1 MKVKKVLKFFA
12 VILGIAVGVFS
23 LIGCSNGSSETEIS
37 LFKWDF
43 ASLNAARR
51 QNTPIYATLKEKAH
65 GLDLKSIT
73 CGYGDW
79 ESTINNLYNTQNL
92 PDVFIHYTV
101 DRPQVFRKMVRDEAV
116 LNWNDYVTQ
125 EKYPNIYERLHEY
138 KWLVDRIEY
147 LNGGYYFLPI
157 TIKQTHVMFVRQDWI
172 NNLNAKLPSILVQEG
187 IISSE
192 AQMTDELYETHKF
205 VLPET
210 LLEFYRLAKAFTIY
224 DPDNNGQKDTTGYFS
239 ESNKDMDCWV
249 YVAFGTGWN
258 QWVYDEGEEGYVPAE
273 LTDESM
279 YATAFINKLMAD
291 GYMSKDSITADNGTK
306 QDRFMQGRVGMIY
319 AQNWLNTFVSGLMDV
334 YNCSI
339 EEATAMIAMAE
350 PPAGRDGAYGGAG
363 QNGYWQGYCINARM
377 SEARIAKCLELFD
390 YLYSDEGLELIL
402 YGVEGV
408 HYTENAD
415 GTKTTL
421 LEANDK
427 GFHTNIQSVDQ
438 ATQLYGLVYWTG
450 HYGVETVTNGDICAA
465 AMEKSAANRHKEDY
479 PDLQTQ
485 SMIDYREGA
494 YDYFWTVISDIE
506 NDANGLFAADWT
518 YDAKTFGWDQL
529 YSVSTNLQGKW
540 RSFVSDYKEDYYGQD
555 MIDEYN
561 EYIASGKAQKVNDV
575 S

>member
-224 DPDNNGQKDTTGYFS
+224 DPDGNGQDDTYGYTCSGDLMWYNNWIFQA
-239 ESNKDMDCWV
+239 MDSTYWGWV
-249 YVAFGTGWN
+249 ETQDN
-258 QWVYDEGEEGYVPAE
+258 
-273 LTDESM
+273 
-279 YATAFINKLMAD
+279 
-291 GYMSKDSITADNGTK
+291 SITASWVTDENKAAVSFLNRLFEEGIMDPDYTAMTDPTKIQNFCSNRTGIMVDN
-306 QDRFMQGRVGMIY
+306 VY
-319 AQNWLNTFVSGLMDV
+319 YNTYVEQLRAANNMTR
-334 YNCSI
+334 
-339 EEATAMIAMAE
+339 EEAESAVAVIAPPKGKNGSYGTRGNPGFWCGVCIRGDLSENKITAIL
-350 PPAGRDGAYGGAG
+350 D
-363 QNGYWQGYCINARM
+363 
-377 SEARIAKCLELFD
+377 LFEFM
-390 YLYSDEGLELIL
+390 LSDEGYNLFT
-402 YGVEGV
+402 YGVEGE
-408 HYTENAD
+408 HYKIDSE
-415 GTKTTL
+415 GQKVSL
-421 LEANDK
+421 M
-427 GFHTNIQSVDQ
+427 
-438 ATQLYGLVYWTG
+438 
-450 HYGVETVTNGDICAA
+450 GV
-465 AMEKSAANRHKEDY
+465 
-479 PDLQTQ
+479 
-485 SMIDYREGA
+485 
-494 YDYFWTVISDIE
+494 
-506 NDANGLFAADWT
+506 DANGYNFTAKSMDSAFDMHMFVDWSLS
-518 YDAKTFGWDQL
+518 YNPGF
-529 YSVSTNLQGKW
+529 STNYERVKGYMEMAESYTYVDSTVYVQTPLVISNW
-540 RSFVSDYKEDYYGQD
+540 DTIGQD
-555 MIDEYN
+555 SYEYFVRLISTDFNDYNKDKIGTVSWDSIEVSNTAYENAWN
-561 EYIASGKAQKVNDV
+561 EFKKEFLESWGGKELIEEYAPAAKAYLQ
-575 S
+575 